1 MLDADLDR
9 HEFQDDAKAR
19 EWLEAQLWPN
29 GPICPHCGS
38 FGQGVTKLEGGKKRT
53 YRHGLYQ
60 CNACREQ
67 FTVTVGT
74 VMERSKIP
82 LHIWLKATYLLC
94 ASKKGI
100 ATN

>member
-1 MLDADLDR
+1 MTIYLMRHALLASRWPDLPAL
-9 HEFQDDAKAR
+9 Q
-19 EWLEAQLWPN
+19 
-29 GPICPHCGS
+29 

-53 YRHGLYQ
+53 YRPGLHQ

-82 LHIWLKATYLLC
+82 LHYMSFVKV
-94 ASKKGI
+94 KI
-100 ATN
+100 AQTTH